1 MNSSSAYLTLL
12 GGWSFVAAMVLALL
26 VGALMKRGYLQ
37 VLSIVA
43 IEALLLFWVY
53 TLWRLA
59 A

>member
-1 MNSSSAYLTLL
+1 
-12 GGWSFVAAMVLALL
+12 VAAMVLALL

-37 VLSIVA
+37 VLSIVV